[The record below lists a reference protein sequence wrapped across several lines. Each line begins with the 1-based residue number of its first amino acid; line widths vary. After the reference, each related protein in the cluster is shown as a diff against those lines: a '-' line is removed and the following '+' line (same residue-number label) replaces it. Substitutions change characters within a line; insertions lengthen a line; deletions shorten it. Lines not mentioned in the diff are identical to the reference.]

1 LVKITVY
8 YRCSDKLEGVFSL
21 PKSKFEEIYKDLKYH
36 IEQGDYLYSEMLP
49 SENTLVGIYDCSR
62 NTIRRALAGLIEDG
76 YIQSV
81 HGKGVQ
87 VIYQPSEK
95 NEFTVGGI
103 ETFRETAIRNNFSY
117 ETRVVR
123 FETVV
128 TNRELSDRTL
138 FPVGTELLWVERIR
152 TLNGKRLILDI
163 NYFLKSAVGD
173 LTPEVAQQSIYAYL
187 EQEMGMQIVT
197 SKRRITVER
206 ATENDRRHLDL
217 NGYDCLAVV
226 SSNTFN
232 ADGVMFEY
240 TQSRH
245 QPESF
250 SFQNT
255 ATRKRV

>member
-1 LVKITVY
+1 M
-8 YRCSDKLEGVFSL
+8 

-36 IEQGDYLYSEMLP
+36 IEEGDYLCSEMLP

-62 NTIRRALAGLIEDG
+62 NTIRRALAGLAEDG

-95 NEFTVGGI
+95 NVFTVGGI
-103 ETFRETAIRNNFSY
+103 ETFRETALRNNFTY
-117 ETRVVR
+117 LTQVVR
-123 FETVV
+123 FETLVAG
-128 TNRELSDRTL
+128 RELSEKTG

-163 NYFLKSAVGD
+163 NYFLKSAVGE
-173 LTPEVAQQSIYAYL
+173 LTPEIATQSIYAYL

-197 SKRRITVER
+197 SKRKITVEH
-206 ATENDRRHLDL
+206 ATKDDRKHLDL

-232 ADGVMFEY
+232 SDGVMFEY

-245 QPESF
+245 QPENF